1 MKCIFCKAN
10 SDGSISIEHIL
21 PESLGNKEH
30 LLPRGVVCDSCN
42 NYLSREVEKRILTS
56 GIFRLIRN
64 DRQISSKKGRI
75 PVLGER
81 DNPDLPDYRVM
92 GRFIGKVGIEVLAQR
107 TQNVQSWNE
116 EIVNQPGLDE
126 LRDFVRFNM
135 GKEDWP
141 YAYRTLYPVN
151 AVFHENDQAFEVL
164 HEYDLLYTKGYELYI
179 VLVLFGVEFTMN
191 LGGRVLDGY
200 KKWLQENDWKSPLY
214 VGKNP

>member
-42 NYLSREVEKRILTS
+42 NYLSREVEKPILAS

-75 PVLGER
+75 PVFGKT
-81 DNPDLPDYRVM
+81 DNPSLPDYRVM
-92 GRFIGKVGIEVLAQR
+92 GRFIGKIGIEVLAQR
-107 TQNVQSWNE
+107 TQNVQGWNE
-116 EIVNQPGLDE
+116 EIVNKTGLDE
-126 LRDFVRFNM
+126 LRNFVRFNM

-151 AVFHENDQAFEVL
+151 AVFRKTTRHLKCSMNMTYFTQRGMSFISFWF
-164 HEYDLLYTKGYELYI
+164 Y
-179 VLVLFGVEFTMN
+179 LVLN
-191 LGGRVLDGY
+191 SL
-200 KKWLQENDWKSPLY
+200 
-214 VGKNP
+214 